1 MILLK
6 YENNLAFSC
15 HCDSLSVFLQ
25 LQSRNAIYNII
36 RYKKMILNVIFIVLG
51 IVLVLWGADRLT
63 EGAVAVAEKLKVPQI
78 VIGLTIVAV
87 GTSMPEFCVSLV
99 SAIKGTPDLAV
110 GNVVGSNIFNTLLIV
125 GVAAVIAPITIL
137 PSTVKKDIPFALV
150 ASALLMM
157 LGYDG
162 NLSRIDAV
170 VLLIMFA
177 AFMYI
182 TLKAPSKLPQGG
194 EHQQVRTEERVVRN
208 DEMEVRTEDGEVRN
222 DDGETSKDAPLP
234 LGGVWRGLLI
244 PLGLTCLIVG
254 SNIFV
259 NGATFVAG
267 YFGVSEAV
275 IGLTVVA
282 MGTSLP
288 ELATTVVAAR
298 KGNSGIAIGNVLG
311 SNVFNILLILGATGV
326 ICPMELQGIT
336 MTDFSMMG
344 FSMILLWLFSF
355 TKYEIERWEG
365 AFFIALFVG
374 YMATLL

>member
-1 MILLK
+1 
-6 YENNLAFSC
+6 
-15 HCDSLSVFLQ
+15 
-25 LQSRNAIYNII
+25 
-36 RYKKMILNVIFIVLG
+36 MILNVIFIVLG
-51 IVLVLWGADRLT
+51 IVTVLWGADRLT

-182 TLKAPSKLPQGG
+182 TLKAPSKLPQEG
-194 EHQQVRTEERVVRN
+194 EPQQAKIEEREVRN
-208 DEMEVRTEDGEVRN
+208 DEMEVSTEERVVSTEDGE
-222 DDGETSKDAPLP
+222 SSADAPLP
-234 LGGVWRGLLI
+234 PGGVRRGLSPYLLI

-344 FSMILLWLFSF
+344 FSTILLWLFSF